1 MKFRTKGLSLLLLL
15 LPSLAAGLAPKAP
28 AAKGDDA
35 VAAASSLDPDDV
47 SASPAPKGRHG
58 LPTKDAPVDGKDGK
72 PHLGPF
78 VGTDGAA
85 VDPDRQQLP
94 PLKGRPQDPTYVDGK
109 KIPESND
116 GVMFDKNRERPQ
128 EGTTGTEGGV
138 SEKDKA
144 RKAKEGK
151 TGERALVQ
159 PESPKEKPPLP
170 HSEEQKLRTT
180 DDKAKAKDKDKSKQS
195 SGSGKEEGNTD
206 YTGLDKPGDLPETPR
221 EKTNPL
227 PKSANKDHLE
237 HPKPKQDS
245 TRRPKKVV
253 EDDGGIIQ
261 PFHSFILSFTMILVS
276 EVGDK
281 TFLVAA
287 LMAMKHDRMVV
298 FSAAFGALLVM
309 TVLSAVLGHTVPA
322 LIPKSL
328 TSFLAAGLF
337 LVFGA
342 KLLREGMNM
351 DPNEGVSAEMHE
363 VEQELAEKE
372 KELGRNR
379 RGSVSPHSLEMGLDG
394 RSRRPK
400 GRFPSPA
407 RSPSQSPS
415 RSPSRGHGSMQAFV
429 HGVSNL
435 CSLLLSPA
443 WVQTFAMTFLGEWG
457 DRSQIA
463 TIAMAAG
470 QDYWWVTLGA
480 TCGHAICTG
489 VAVVGGRAL
498 AGRVSLKVVTVGGA
512 VAFLIFALI
521 YFIEA
526 LYG

>member
-1 MKFRTKGLSLLLLL
+1 MKFRTKSSPLLLLL
-15 LPSLAAGLAPKAP
+15 LPSLAAGLAPNAP
-28 AAKGDDA
+28 AAKGDDTVA
-35 VAAASSLDPDDV
+35 VASSRDSDDG
-47 SASPAPKGRHG
+47 SAPVALGGRHG

-78 VGTDGAA
+78 VGTDGAT

-144 RKAKEGK
+144 RKAKEGQ
-151 TGERALVQ
+151 TGEKALVQ

-180 DDKAKAKDKDKSKQS
+180 DDKAKDKDKSKQS
-195 SGSGKEEGNTD
+195 SDKEEGNKD
-206 YTGLDKPGDLPETPR
+206 YTGLDKPEDLPETPR
-221 EKTNPL
+221 DKTNPL
-227 PKSANKDHLE
+227 PKTANKDHLE
-237 HPKPKQDS
+237 PPKPKQDS
-245 TRRPKKVV
+245 TRPPKKVAEH
-253 EDDGGIIQ
+253 EDDDGIIQ

-309 TVLSAVLGHTVPA
+309 TVLSATLGHAVPA
-322 LIPKSL
+322 LISKRL
-328 TSFLAAGLF
+328 TSFLAAALF

-342 KLLREGMNM
+342 KLLREGMKM
-351 DPNEGVSAEMHE
+351 GPNEGVSAEMHE
-363 VEQELAEKE
+363 VEQELAQRE

-379 RGSVSPHSLEMGLDG
+379 RGSISPHSLEMGLNG
-394 RSRRPK
+394 RTSRSK

-415 RSPSRGHGSMQAFV
+415 RSPSRGRGSIQGFI

-480 TCGHAICTG
+480 MCGHAICTG
-489 VAVVGGRAL
+489 VAVMGGRAI
-498 AGRVSLKVVTVGGA
+498 AGRVSLKIVTVGGA
-512 VAFLIFALI
+512 VAFLGFAFI

-526 LYG
+526 MHG